1 MLVSL
6 NEISKYVDISE
17 LSKEEIASRLTF
29 SGIEVEEIKTLSK
42 ATSLVVGKVI
52 SCIPHPNSDHLHV
65 CKVDIKDEILDIV
78 CGAPNCKEGIKV
90 IVAKVGAKLPGGEIK
105 AGEIRGYKSN
115 GMLCALNELG
125 VDPKYLKEE
134 QIKGIEILSDDFEV
148 GDSDILHKLGLDDV
162 ILDLSLLANRSDC
175 YSLFN
180 VSREIGALFNRKV
193 NILEANDDST
203 YEEKEFK
210 VDSLT
215 PNCKEF
221 SVKIVK
227 GIEVKDSPDWLKN
240 CLRSEGIRTINN
252 IVDLG
257 NYIMLLTGQP
267 IHMYDYDKLVK
278 KELIV
283 RSDINEKFIA
293 LDEKEYSIHEG
304 DICVT
309 SSGKTMCLGGIMG
322 GLDSEVTNDT
332 KNIVIEVANFNH
344 ASIRRTSSRLGLVS
358 DSSQRFV
365 KGINKD
371 QVDYVLNLTTNLLKT
386 ISNVDSIS
394 NIIKY
399 DVLNHDKKLISC
411 SVDYI
416 NNRLGTNFEYEKIKD
431 ILQLLYFKFVESDG
445 NKFIVEVP
453 SFRIDVE
460 GKADLSEEIIRYIGL
475 DTISPTLPFME
486 TTVGGKSKDEQKE
499 DVICSFLSN
508 NGLYRVLT
516 YTLVNKK
523 MSESFKILNKS
534 DGYVIKNPLT
544 EDHKYVR
551 TNLLPSLINC
561 ANYNLNHQNNNF
573 GIYEISHIDSMQK
586 NEIHLGVVLVGKK
599 YKQDK
604 ITGESYSY
612 YDAKGIVDTIL
623 DMFNISST
631 RVKYTRFETDEFH
644 PNRSALVLLDN
655 KPLCVMGDIYP
666 TKKEIKDSM
675 ILLEMNLSVL
685 FATKSKN
692 IKFEPISAYPQSSRD
707 YAFII
712 DDSINYI
719 DIKNEVKKC
728 SSLIKEVS
736 IFDIYKG
743 KNLAQNEKSIALTV
757 VFESNDHTLKD
768 NEIDEVHNKIVE
780 TLNKKFNVSLRS

>member
-6 NEISKYVDISE
+6 NEISKYVDISG

-227 GIEVKDSPDWLKN
+227 GIEVKDSPAWLKN

-283 RSDINEKFIA
+283 RSDINDKFIA

-309 SSGKTMCLGGIMG
+309 SFGKTMCLGGIMG

-431 ILQLLYFKFVESDG
+431 ILELLYFKFVESDG

-604 ITGESYSY
+604 IIGESYSY

-685 FATKSKN
+685 FTTKSKN

-712 DDSINYI
+712 DNSINYI

>member
-6 NEISKYVDISE
+6 NEISKYVDISG

-227 GIEVKDSPDWLKN
+227 GIEVKDSPAWLKN

-293 LDEKEYSIHEG
+293 LDEKEYLIHEG

-736 IFDIYKG
+736 VFDIYKG

>member
-6 NEISKYVDISE
+6 NEISKYVDISG

-227 GIEVKDSPDWLKN
+227 GIEVKDSPAWLKN

-293 LDEKEYSIHEG
+293 LDDKEYSIHEG

-309 SSGKTMCLGGIMG
+309 SFGKTMCLGGIMG

-604 ITGESYSY
+604 IIGESYSY

-623 DMFNISST
+623 DIFNISST

>member
-6 NEISKYVDISE
+6 NEISKYVDISG

-227 GIEVKDSPDWLKN
+227 GIEVKDSPAWLKN

-283 RSDINEKFIA
+283 RSDINEKFTA

-431 ILQLLYFKFVESDG
+431 ILELLYFKFVESDG

-736 IFDIYKG
+736 VFDIYKG

>member
-6 NEISKYVDISE
+6 NEISKYVDISG

-193 NILEANDDST
+193 TILEANDDST

-227 GIEVKDSPDWLKN
+227 GIEVKDSPAWLKN

-283 RSDINEKFIA
+283 RSDINEKFTA

-604 ITGESYSY
+604 IIGESYSY

>member
-6 NEISKYVDISE
+6 NEISKYVDISG

-227 GIEVKDSPDWLKN
+227 GIEVKDSPAWLKN

-267 IHMYDYDKLVK
+267 IHIYDYDKLVK

-309 SSGKTMCLGGIMG
+309 SFGKTMCLGGIMG

-604 ITGESYSY
+604 IIGESYSY

>member
-6 NEISKYVDISE
+6 NEISKYVDISG

-227 GIEVKDSPDWLKN
+227 GIEVKDSPAWLKN

>member
-6 NEISKYVDISE
+6 NEISKYVDISG

-227 GIEVKDSPDWLKN
+227 GIEVKDSPAWLKN

-267 IHMYDYDKLVK
+267 IHMYDYDKLVQ

-283 RSDINEKFIA
+283 RSDINEKFTA

-358 DSSQRFV
+358 ESSQRFV

-736 IFDIYKG
+736 VFDIYKG

>member
-6 NEISKYVDISE
+6 NEISKYVDISG

-221 SVKIVK
+221 IVKIVK
-227 GIEVKDSPDWLKN
+227 GIEVKDSPAWLKN

-257 NYIMLLTGQP
+257 NYIMILTGQP

-309 SSGKTMCLGGIMG
+309 SFGKTMCLGGIMG

-604 ITGESYSY
+604 IIGESYSY

-736 IFDIYKG
+736 VFDIYKG

>member
-6 NEISKYVDISE
+6 NEISKYVDISG

-210 VDSLT
+210 VNSLT

-227 GIEVKDSPDWLKN
+227 GIEVKDSPAWLKN

-309 SSGKTMCLGGIMG
+309 SFGKTMCLGGIMG

-604 ITGESYSY
+604 IIGESYSY

-692 IKFEPISAYPQSSRD
+692 IKFEPTSAYPQSSRD

-736 IFDIYKG
+736 VFDIYKG

>member
-6 NEISKYVDISE
+6 NEISKYVDISG

-193 NILEANDDST
+193 NILEAKDDST

-227 GIEVKDSPDWLKN
+227 GIEVKDSPAWLKN

-309 SSGKTMCLGGIMG
+309 SFGKTMCLGGIMG

-431 ILQLLYFKFVESDG
+431 ILELLYFKFVESDG

-604 ITGESYSY
+604 IIGESYSY

-655 KPLCVMGDIYP
+655 KPLCVMGAIYP

-685 FATKSKN
+685 FTTKSKN

-736 IFDIYKG
+736 VFDIYKG

-757 VFESNDHTLKD
+757 VFESNEHTLKD

>member
-6 NEISKYVDISE
+6 NEISKYVDISG

-227 GIEVKDSPDWLKN
+227 GIEVKESPAWLKN

-416 NNRLGTNFEYEKIKD
+416 NNRLGTNFEYKKIKD

-604 ITGESYSY
+604 IIGESYSY

-685 FATKSKN
+685 FTTKSKN

-736 IFDIYKG
+736 VFDIYKG

>member
-6 NEISKYVDISE
+6 NEISKYVDISG

-148 GDSDILHKLGLDDV
+148 GDSNILHKLGLDDV

-283 RSDINEKFIA
+283 RSDINEKFTA

-309 SSGKTMCLGGIMG
+309 SFGKTMCLGGIMG

-736 IFDIYKG
+736 VFDIYKG

>member
-6 NEISKYVDISE
+6 NEISKYVDISG

-309 SSGKTMCLGGIMG
+309 SFGKTMCLGGIMG

-416 NNRLGTNFEYEKIKD
+416 NNRLGTNFEFEKIKD

-534 DGYVIKNPLT
+534 EGYVIKNPLT

-736 IFDIYKG
+736 VFDIYKG

>member
-6 NEISKYVDISE
+6 NEISKYVDISG

-227 GIEVKDSPDWLKN
+227 GIEVKDSPACLKN

-332 KNIVIEVANFNH
+332 KNIVIELANFNH

-604 ITGESYSY
+604 IIGESYSY

>member
-6 NEISKYVDISE
+6 NEISKYVDISG

-227 GIEVKDSPDWLKN
+227 GIEVKDSPAWLKN

-293 LDEKEYSIHEG
+293 LDEKEYSIHVG

-309 SSGKTMCLGGIMG
+309 SFGKTMCLGGIMG

>member
-6 NEISKYVDISE
+6 NEISKYVDISG

-227 GIEVKDSPDWLKN
+227 GIEVKDSPAWLKN

-283 RSDINEKFIA
+283 RSDINDKFIA

-309 SSGKTMCLGGIMG
+309 SFGKTMCLGGIMG

-411 SVDYI
+411 SIDYI

-431 ILQLLYFKFVESDG
+431 ILELLYFKFVESDG

-604 ITGESYSY
+604 IIGESYSY

-685 FATKSKN
+685 FTTKSKN

-712 DDSINYI
+712 DNSINYI

-743 KNLAQNEKSIALTV
+743 KNLTQNEKSIALTV

>member
-6 NEISKYVDISE
+6 NEISKYVDISG

-125 VDPKYLKEE
+125 VDPKYFKEE

-227 GIEVKDSPDWLKN
+227 GIEVKDSPAWLKN

-283 RSDINEKFIA
+283 RSDINEKFTA

-309 SSGKTMCLGGIMG
+309 SFGKTMCLGGIMG

-534 DGYVIKNPLT
+534 DSYVIKNPLT

-604 ITGESYSY
+604 IIGESYSY

>member
-6 NEISKYVDISE
+6 NEISKYVDISG

-29 SGIEVEEIKTLSK
+29 SGIEVEEIKTLSN

-180 VSREIGALFNRKV
+180 VSKEIGALFNRKV

-227 GIEVKDSPDWLKN
+227 GIEVKDSPAWLKN

-283 RSDINEKFIA
+283 RSDINEKFTA

-666 TKKEIKDSM
+666 TKKETKDSM

-736 IFDIYKG
+736 VFDIYKG

>member
-6 NEISKYVDISE
+6 NEISKYVDISG

-736 IFDIYKG
+736 VFDIYKG

>member
-1 MLVSL
+1 M
-6 NEISKYVDISE
+6 
-17 LSKEEIASRLTF
+17 
-29 SGIEVEEIKTLSK
+29 
-42 ATSLVVGKVI
+42 
-52 SCIPHPNSDHLHV
+52 
-65 CKVDIKDEILDIV
+65 
-78 CGAPNCKEGIKV
+78 
-90 IVAKVGAKLPGGEIK
+90 
-105 AGEIRGYKSN
+105 
-115 GMLCALNELG
+115 
-125 VDPKYLKEE
+125 
-134 QIKGIEILSDDFEV
+134 
-148 GDSDILHKLGLDDV
+148 HKLGLDDV

-180 VSREIGALFNRKV
+180 VSREIGTLFNRKV

-227 GIEVKDSPDWLKN
+227 GIEVKDSPAWLKN

-499 DVICSFLSN
+499 DVICTFLSN

-523 MSESFKILNKS
+523 MSESFKILNKN

-604 ITGESYSY
+604 IIGESYSY

>member
-6 NEISKYVDISE
+6 NEISKYVDISG

-193 NILEANDDST
+193 NILKANDDST

-227 GIEVKDSPDWLKN
+227 GIEVKDSPAWLKN

-283 RSDINEKFIA
+283 RSDINDKFIA

-309 SSGKTMCLGGIMG
+309 SFGKTMCLGGIMG

-431 ILQLLYFKFVESDG
+431 ILELLYFKFVESDG

-604 ITGESYSY
+604 IIGESYSY

-644 PNRSALVLLDN
+644 SNRSALVLLDN

-712 DDSINYI
+712 DNSINYI

-743 KNLAQNEKSIALTV
+743 KNLTQNEKSIALTV

>member
-6 NEISKYVDISE
+6 NEISKYVDISG

-283 RSDINEKFIA
+283 RSDINEKFTA

-736 IFDIYKG
+736 VFDIYKG

>member
-6 NEISKYVDISE
+6 NEISKYVDISG

-227 GIEVKDSPDWLKN
+227 GIEVKDSPAWLKN

-309 SSGKTMCLGGIMG
+309 SFGKTMCLGGIMG

-371 QVDYVLNLTTNLLKT
+371 QVNYVLNLTTNLLKT

-431 ILQLLYFKFVESDG
+431 ILELLYFKFVESEG

-573 GIYEISHIDSMQK
+573 GIYEISHIDSIQK

-604 ITGESYSY
+604 IIGESYSY

-743 KNLAQNEKSIALTV
+743 KSLAQNEKSIALTV

>member
-6 NEISKYVDISE
+6 NEISKYVDISG

-644 PNRSALVLLDN
+644 PNRSALVLIDN

>member
-1 MLVSL
+1 M
-6 NEISKYVDISE
+6 
-17 LSKEEIASRLTF
+17 F
-29 SGIEVEEIKTLSK
+29 
-42 ATSLVVGKVI
+42 
-52 SCIPHPNSDHLHV
+52 
-65 CKVDIKDEILDIV
+65 
-78 CGAPNCKEGIKV
+78 
-90 IVAKVGAKLPGGEIK
+90 
-105 AGEIRGYKSN
+105 
-115 GMLCALNELG
+115 
-125 VDPKYLKEE
+125 
-134 QIKGIEILSDDFEV
+134 
-148 GDSDILHKLGLDDV
+148 
-162 ILDLSLLANRSDC
+162 
-175 YSLFN
+175 
-180 VSREIGALFNRKV
+180 
-193 NILEANDDST
+193 
-203 YEEKEFK
+203 
-210 VDSLT
+210 
-215 PNCKEF
+215 
-221 SVKIVK
+221 
-227 GIEVKDSPDWLKN
+227 
-240 CLRSEGIRTINN
+240 
-252 IVDLG
+252 
-257 NYIMLLTGQP
+257 LTGQP
-267 IHMYDYDKLVK
+267 IPMYDYDKLVK

-309 SSGKTMCLGGIMG
+309 SFGKTMCLGGIMG
-322 GLDSEVTNDT
+322 GLDSEVTNNT

-386 ISNVDSIS
+386 ISKVDSIS

-460 GKADLSEEIIRYIGL
+460 GKGDLSEEIIRYIGL

-604 ITGESYSY
+604 IIGESYSY

-685 FATKSKN
+685 FAAKSKN

>member
-6 NEISKYVDISE
+6 NEISKYVDISG

-573 GIYEISHIDSMQK
+573 GIYEISHIDSIQK

-736 IFDIYKG
+736 VFDIYKG

>member
-6 NEISKYVDISE
+6 NEISKYVDISG

-134 QIKGIEILSDDFEV
+134 QIKGIEILSNDFEV

-227 GIEVKDSPDWLKN
+227 GIEVKDSPAWLKN

-604 ITGESYSY
+604 IIGESYSY

>member
-6 NEISKYVDISE
+6 NEISKYVDISG

-29 SGIEVEEIKTLSK
+29 SGIEVEEIKTLSN

-180 VSREIGALFNRKV
+180 VSKEIGALFNRKV

-283 RSDINEKFIA
+283 RSDINEKFTA

-736 IFDIYKG
+736 VFDIYKG

>member
-6 NEISKYVDISE
+6 NEISKYVDISG

-227 GIEVKDSPDWLKN
+227 GIEVKDSPAWLKN

-283 RSDINEKFIA
+283 RSDINDKFIA

-309 SSGKTMCLGGIMG
+309 SFGKTMCLGGIMG

-431 ILQLLYFKFVESDG
+431 ILELLYFKFVESDG

-604 ITGESYSY
+604 IIGESYSY

-685 FATKSKN
+685 FTTKSKN

-743 KNLAQNEKSIALTV
+743 KNLTQNEKSIALTV

>member
-6 NEISKYVDISE
+6 NEISKYVDISG

-227 GIEVKDSPDWLKN
+227 GIEVKDSPAWLKN

-309 SSGKTMCLGGIMG
+309 SFGKTMCLGGIMG

-416 NNRLGTNFEYEKIKD
+416 NNRLGTNFEYEKIKE
-431 ILQLLYFKFVESDG
+431 ILELLYFKFVESDG

-604 ITGESYSY
+604 IIGESYSY

-623 DMFNISST
+623 NMFNISST

-736 IFDIYKG
+736 VFDIYKG

>member
-6 NEISKYVDISE
+6 NEISKYVDISG

-148 GDSDILHKLGLDDV
+148 GDSNILHKLGLDDV

-180 VSREIGALFNRKV
+180 VSKEIGALFNRKV

-283 RSDINEKFIA
+283 RSDINEKFTA

-736 IFDIYKG
+736 VFDIYKG

>member
-6 NEISKYVDISE
+6 NEISKYVDISG

-227 GIEVKDSPDWLKN
+227 GIEVKDSPAWLKN

-283 RSDINEKFIA
+283 RSDINEKFTA

-736 IFDIYKG
+736 VFDIYKG

>member
-6 NEISKYVDISE
+6 NEICKYVDISG

-193 NILEANDDST
+193 TILEANDDST

-227 GIEVKDSPDWLKN
+227 GIEVKDSPAWLKN

-431 ILQLLYFKFVESDG
+431 ILELLYFKFVESDG

-604 ITGESYSY
+604 IIGESYSY

>member
-6 NEISKYVDISE
+6 NEISKYVDISG

-227 GIEVKDSPDWLKN
+227 GIEVKDSPAWLKN

-431 ILQLLYFKFVESDG
+431 ILELLYFKFVESDG

-453 SFRIDVE
+453 SFRMDVE

-604 ITGESYSY
+604 IIGESYSY

>member
-6 NEISKYVDISE
+6 NEISKYVDISG

-227 GIEVKDSPDWLKN
+227 GIEVKDSPAWLKN

-309 SSGKTMCLGGIMG
+309 SFGKTMCLGGIMG

-431 ILQLLYFKFVESDG
+431 ILELLYFKFVESDG

-604 ITGESYSY
+604 IIGESYSY

-712 DDSINYI
+712 DNSINYI

-743 KNLAQNEKSIALTV
+743 KNLTQNEKSIALTV

>member
-6 NEISKYVDISE
+6 NEISKYVDISG

-180 VSREIGALFNRKV
+180 VSREIGALFNRQV

-283 RSDINEKFIA
+283 RSDINEKFTA

>member
-6 NEISKYVDISE
+6 NEISKYVDISG

-227 GIEVKDSPDWLKN
+227 GIEVKDSPAWLKN

-283 RSDINEKFIA
+283 RSDINDKFIA

-431 ILQLLYFKFVESDG
+431 ILELLYFKFVESDG

-453 SFRIDVE
+453 SFRIDIE

-604 ITGESYSY
+604 IIGESYSY

-712 DDSINYI
+712 DNSINYI

-743 KNLAQNEKSIALTV
+743 KNLTQNEKSIALTV

>member
-6 NEISKYVDISE
+6 NEISKYVDISG

-180 VSREIGALFNRKV
+180 VSKEIGALFNRKV

-283 RSDINEKFIA
+283 RSDINEKFTA

-399 DVLNHDKKLISC
+399 DVLNHDKKLIPC

-736 IFDIYKG
+736 VFDIYKG